1 MAKGN
6 QVRESMIAATARLV
20 AENGVSATG
29 MQDIVAAAAAP
40 RGSIYHHFPDGKDEL
55 LISAID
61 HYGSG
66 VVTMMERIAEGA
78 PNAQALVARVGA
90 ALRQTAEQANWT
102 IGCPIAATTIEG
114 DRQSPPVR
122 AAVAAMLDRWVST
135 MTAGLSRFVPTE
147 IAREQSLMVVTS
159 LQGAL
164 LVARGMRSGAP
175 YDATAALLDGHFA
188 QWTNRATTSR

>member
-6 QVRESMIAATARLV
+6 QVRESMIAATARLI
-20 AENGVSATG
+20 AQSGVSATG
-29 MQDIVAAAAAP
+29 MLEIVTAAAAP

-55 LISAID
+55 LIAALD
-61 HYGSG
+61 HYGGAVAAMIEQIGS
-66 VVTMMERIAEGA
+66 AA

-90 ALRQTAEQANWT
+90 ALRTGPEQADWT

-122 AAVAAMLDRWVST
+122 AAVAAMLDRWVTT
-135 MTAGLSRFVPTE
+135 MTAGLSRFMPTE
-147 IAREQSLMVVTS
+147 IAREQSLMVVTT

-175 YDATAALLDGHFA
+175 YDAAAALLDGHFA
-188 QWTNRATTSR
+188 QCTNLATTSR